1 MAELTFYLIF
11 VSFAVVLGSFQFGY
25 HIGELNT
32 PKSVISCETLPPD
45 GSYDG
50 FLSPCIPMNEGEF
63 SLVTSIFN
71 LGGLVGS
78 LISPRVAD
86 NKGRRWTLMFNII
99 FLLLGPTTMGFSSSF
114 ATLVIGRVIAGIG
127 CGVVSV
133 VVPMYLAEISPAE
146 YRGTFGVMNQ
156 LGIVTGI
163 LFSQVQGL
171 YLSYIPGWRIIILFA
186 SALSIIQ
193 MVFLGFAVESP
204 KYLVTTPGGYQSAK
218 RALQRLRGKIDVEEE
233 LGGWRQV
240 ASEEGL
246 EGLIG
251 QQQQEVT
258 SNSQQHSELLS
269 QNVPETDIVE
279 SPSVVFHARNIGVD
293 DFSIWKFITSLHYR
307 PALMVLLFIQFTQ
320 QFSGINAVIF
330 YSTTILSTIL
340 PTSSDLITVYIS
352 IVNTIMT
359 IISAYLMDKAG
370 RRTLLLYSISL
381 MSLCSILLALG
392 ITHEISLLSSIS
404 IIGFVATYAIGLGPI
419 PFLIIP
425 EIVDTRA
432 VATASSLGLS
442 VNWTSNFLVAS
453 LFLEGRVILGGNVFY
468 IFAIYLIIAYIV
480 AIRILPETKAKTVE
494 EVWHDWNV
502 KYVK

>member
-1 MAELTFYLIF
+1 
-11 VSFAVVLGSFQFGY
+11 VLGSLQFGY

-32 PKSVISCETLPPD
+32 PKSAISCENIPSD
-45 GSYDG
+45 GHDG

-63 SLVTSIFN
+63 SLLTSIFN
-71 LGGLVGS
+71 LGGLVGA

-86 NKGRRWTLMFNII
+86 NKGRRWTLMFNTI

-114 ATLVIGRVIAGIG
+114 TTLVFGRVISGIG
-127 CGVVSV
+127 SGVVSV
-133 VVPMYLAEISPAE
+133 VVPMYLAEVSPAE

-156 LGIVTGI
+156 LGIVIGI

-186 SALSIIQ
+186 SALSIVQ
-193 MVFLGFAVESP
+193 MVFLGFATESP

-218 RALQRLRGKIDVEEE
+218 RALQRLRGRIDVEEE

-240 ASEEGL
+240 TSEEGL
-246 EGLIG
+246 EGLIS
-251 QQQQEVT
+251 QQQEEDT
-258 SNSQQHSELLS
+258 LNSQQQSELS
-269 QNVPETDIVE
+269 PQNVPEVDTVE
-279 SPSVVFHARNIGVD
+279 SPPVVFLARNTCSD
-293 DFSIWKFITSLHYR
+293 DFSIWKFVTNLHYR
-307 PALMVLLFIQFTQ
+307 PALKVLLFVQFTQ

-352 IVNTIMT
+352 IMNMIMT
-359 IISAYLMDKAG
+359 IISAYLMDRAG

-381 MSLCSILLALG
+381 MSLCSILLAFG
-392 ITHEISLLSSIS
+392 ITHELALLSSIS
-404 IIGFVATYAIGLGPI
+404 IIGFVATFAIGLGPI

-442 VNWTSNFLVAS
+442 VNWISNFLVAS
-453 LFLEGRVILGGNVFY
+453 LFLEGRVMLGGNVFY
-468 IFAIYLIIAYIV
+468 IFAAYLIIAYII

-494 EVWHDWNV
+494 EVWRGWNGKFV
-502 KYVK
+502 K